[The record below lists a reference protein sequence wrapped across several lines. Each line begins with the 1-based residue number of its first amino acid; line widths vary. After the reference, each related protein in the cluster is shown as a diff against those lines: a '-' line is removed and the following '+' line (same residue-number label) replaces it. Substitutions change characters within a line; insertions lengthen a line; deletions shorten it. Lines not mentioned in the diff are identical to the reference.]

1 MHAVGPL
8 LLVDDNDDDLNLS
21 TTILQKAGGVPHI
34 LTFPG
39 GEELVEYLSRPGGP
53 PAALGVI
60 LDVKMPG
67 QTGLDTLAWLRGQS
81 GLDRLPVAMWSSSD
95 DPRDVS
101 RASELGAQCYFG
113 KYPPVPSVQ
122 SMLTHMASFPNSATD
137 ARVFPIRG
145 NLLLGRPALPD
156 FRTTPEPA

>member
-21 TTILQKAGGVPHI
+21 TTILHKAGGVAHI

-39 GEELVEYLSRPGGP
+39 GEELVDYLSRPSEPPGP
-53 PAALGVI
+53 LGVI

-67 QTGLDTLAWLRGQS
+67 QTGLDTLAWLRAQAQF
-81 GLDRLPVAMWSSSD
+81 DRLPVAMWSSSD

-113 KYPPVPSVQ
+113 KYPPVPAVQ
-122 SMLTHMASFPNSATD
+122 SMLAHMATFPASALD

-145 NLLLGRPALPD
+145 NLLLGRCALPD
-156 FRTTPEPA
+156 LRAAPEPA